1 MNTQCCNFRCTC
13 TLLAIVASLILG
25 VVSAFLLITGVIT
38 VGVAFLWVALG
49 IAVVYLGVLLVATAL
64 ARRTPEG
71 CCLCT
76 GLNVL
81 LTGILGTALF
91 GTVLLAVGITATSAI
106 SPVGTRE
113 KVRPEA
119 TLVTNQLSR
128 FTGKAWSILHI
139 RLLNRSPNSSWAAIS
154 P

>member
-64 ARRTPEG
+64 ARRTPDG

-106 SPVGTRE
+106 SAILVGLL
-113 KVRPEA
+113 VFFLSL
-119 TLVTNQLSR
+119 TL
-128 FTGKAWSILHI
+128 TGTACLIKCLADCGE
-139 RLLNRSPNSSWAAIS
+139 
-154 P
+154 